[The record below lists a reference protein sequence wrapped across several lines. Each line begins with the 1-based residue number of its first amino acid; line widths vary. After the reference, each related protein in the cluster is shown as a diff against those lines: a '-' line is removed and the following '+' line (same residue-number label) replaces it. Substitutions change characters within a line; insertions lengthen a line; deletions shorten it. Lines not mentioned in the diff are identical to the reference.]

1 MIDSVRD
8 QSPPS
13 RRRSTRL
20 GSFTYIPAPAAG
32 GAYNGILMRGGLPV
46 TLEVTEEILQEFMDV
61 MSGLE
66 SDLSRRWVEVEI

>member
-32 GAYNGILMRGGLPV
+32 GALNGILMRGGLPV
-46 TLEVTEEILQEFMDV
+46 TLEVTEEILQDFMDAL
-61 MSGLE
+61 SSLE
-66 SDLSRRWVEVEI
+66 NDLSRRWVEVEI